1 MVNKI
6 PFLKILLLCFSV
18 GSHHLVAQ
26 INQPETPV
34 FDTFQKQTTASN
46 NNLPFTNKSFYQ
58 NQKNTTTNEKN
69 FKKTDPIANI
79 HKEVKSKPNYSNSK
93 IITYQLP
100 SYKGKG
106 VNYYKNA
113 FEELK
118 AMKQTDYSTT
128 KATFAVENAFYEE
141 TKNFD
146 AFQQTINNISNFLKQ
161 KMDDYGYNKQSN
173 FAKNIMIFQF
183 FSDTLKVNKHTL
195 HYPIA
200 YDFDDYMGNNDW
212 SKMFVTKLLET
223 NKGQCNS
230 MPRLYLLIADAM
242 EAEAYLS
249 LSPNHSY
256 IKFPDDKR
264 NWINVELTS
273 KVFPSDA
280 LMMQFGHINA
290 VALQNKVYMQPLNK
304 KELLAQNMI
313 DLALGYVQKF
323 GYDAFVN
330 TILNE
335 ALQLHPVNMTG
346 IQLQSNYYTILSEY
360 VMQQLGISEAN
371 FQEIK
376 NHPKALALYQ
386 KRIAQYTLE
395 DNLGY
400 APMPEEKYQQWLNTI
415 REKQTLQQ
423 KQALLNSLKIKAT
436 KTID

>member
-1 MVNKI
+1 MINMVNKI

-141 TKNFD
+141 TRNFD

-200 YDFDDYMGNNDW
+200 YDFDDYMGDNDW
-212 SKMFVTKLLET
+212 S
-223 NKGQCNS
+223 
-230 MPRLYLLIADAM
+230 
-242 EAEAYLS
+242 
-249 LSPNHSY
+249 
-256 IKFPDDKR
+256 
-264 NWINVELTS
+264 
-273 KVFPSDA
+273 
-280 LMMQFGHINA
+280 
-290 VALQNKVYMQPLNK
+290 
-304 KELLAQNMI
+304 
-313 DLALGYVQKF
+313 
-323 GYDAFVN
+323 
-330 TILNE
+330 
-335 ALQLHPVNMTG
+335 
-346 IQLQSNYYTILSEY
+346 
-360 VMQQLGISEAN
+360 
-371 FQEIK
+371 
-376 NHPKALALYQ
+376 
-386 KRIAQYTLE
+386 
-395 DNLGY
+395 
-400 APMPEEKYQQWLNTI
+400 
-415 REKQTLQQ
+415 
-423 KQALLNSLKIKAT
+423 
-436 KTID
+436 